1 MARKTK
7 EEALVTRGR
16 ILDAAEQVFYRR
28 GVSGSSLHE
37 VAQQAGVTRGA
48 VYWHF
53 KDKADVFNAMMER
66 VCLPMEEGPPRLGCD
81 ADPLTALR
89 LHLHRIFE
97 LIVGDEQACRVFEI
111 ATQKVEFVDELVAV
125 RERHQQACHEHVDEL
140 RHLIARA
147 QELGVITAGKPALA
161 LAVGL
166 HALLAGLIQ
175 NWLLDQAAFDLR
187 TVGGLAVDT
196 YLAGMAGPGLAVPPA
211 CQGAQLLKPQKA

>member
-66 VCLPMEEGPPRLGCD
+66 VCLPMEEGPPLLAVD
-81 ADPLTALR
+81 ADPLDALR
-89 LHLHRIFE
+89 QHLYRLFD
-97 LIVGDEQACRVFEI
+97 LTVGDEQACRVFEI
-111 ATQKVEFVDELVAV
+111 ATQKVEYIDELVAV
-125 RERHQQACHEHVDEL
+125 RQRHQQACGEHVDEL
-140 RHLIARA
+140 RRLIVRA
-147 QELGVITAGKPALA
+147 QQAGAVPAGKPALP
-161 LAVGL
+161 LAIGM
-166 HALLAGLIQ
+166 HALLSGLLQ

-187 TVGGLAVDT
+187 LVGRQAVDA
-196 YLAGMAGPGLAVPPA
+196 YLAGLTRSEAARD
-211 CQGAQLLKPQKA
+211 QGAQLLKPQKA